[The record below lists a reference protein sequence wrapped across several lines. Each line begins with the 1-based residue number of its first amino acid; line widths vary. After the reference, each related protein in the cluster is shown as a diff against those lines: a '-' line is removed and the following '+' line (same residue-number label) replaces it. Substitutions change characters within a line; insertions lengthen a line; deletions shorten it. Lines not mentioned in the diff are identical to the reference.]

1 MFDHVTPLRKL
12 INTKPF
18 SISLRISV
26 SLFYLSSHRAFA
38 FKTLPTFTHIAGS
51 VLYSLKRL
59 ESQALPQYRRWLFT
73 LSQPFEDSNPIRSDE
88 APLKRILRI
97 LTKKKKYFIFLKLYL
112 IICIYAY
119 LYTYM
124 SRRLLIASDRTIIGL
139 LLATIHLIKA
149 HILLRL
155 SFVSKNLVYTL
166 RSVLRGHARTIEW
179 KAVTHP
185 TSLKL

>member
-1 MFDHVTPLRKL
+1 MKFPRASDHVTTCSIMLLLYVNWL
-12 INTKPF
+12 IQNPF
-18 SISLRISV
+18 QSLYV
-26 SLFYLSSHRAFA
+26 YQYHFFFYIFSHRAFS

-124 SRRLLIASDRTIIGL
+124 SRRLLIASDRTIIGY
-139 LLATIHLIKA
+139 H
-149 HILLRL
+149 
-155 SFVSKNLVYTL
+155 SFN
-166 RSVLRGHARTIEW
+166 
-179 KAVTHP
+179 
-185 TSLKL
+185 